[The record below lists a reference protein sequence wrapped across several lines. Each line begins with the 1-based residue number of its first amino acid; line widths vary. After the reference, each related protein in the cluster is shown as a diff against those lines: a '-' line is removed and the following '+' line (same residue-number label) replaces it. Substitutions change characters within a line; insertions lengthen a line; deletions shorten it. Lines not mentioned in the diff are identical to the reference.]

1 MATSLEKI
9 RNIGITAHIDAGKTT
24 TTERILHYTGVSHKI
39 GEVHDGNTTTD
50 YMDQERER
58 GITITSAAVT
68 CEWKDHRINIID
80 TPGHIDFNIEVN
92 RSLRVLDGAVFIIEG
107 VAGVQPQSETNWR
120 LADRYNVPRIIFI
133 NKLDRTGA
141 DFYRAFATLKDK
153 LDIVALPLQLPIGI
167 EDKFVGVVDLI
178 EMKAI
183 VWEGGDLGA
192 KFHDEPI
199 PADLEEQAKEYRQL
213 LLDTAV
219 GVDDKAMEEY
229 FENGDVSIETLKR
242 CIKIGTISGAFRPV
256 LCGTAFKNKGVQPLL
271 DAVLDY
277 LPSPIDVPGISVAAE
292 EGEEDG
298 EFSDRRR
305 IKADPN
311 APFAGLA
318 FKIIN
323 DKYGALTFVR
333 VYAGTLKSGDTV
345 MNTTKDSRE
354 RIGRMFQ
361 MHADKRA
368 EIKEVSAGDIAA
380 FVGLKDTGTGDTL
393 ASSEDPVVLE
403 RMAFPVPV
411 IDISVEPKTKEA
423 VEKMTL
429 GLQKLAGEDPSLRLK
444 TDQESGQTILSGMGE
459 LHLEII
465 IDRLR
470 REYGVD
476 CNIGA
481 PQVAYRETITK
492 PHTEIYTHKKQSGGS
507 GQYAEVK
514 VIFEPAERNA
524 GISFENK
531 VVGGSV
537 PKEYIP
543 AVEKGIRV
551 QADTGVLA
559 GFPTVDFKYSLVD
572 GKYHD
577 VDSSALAFEIAA
589 KACFREGMKK
599 AGPIILEPIM
609 DVEVTTPQD
618 HVGDCVGDLNRRRG
632 MIQSQDSSGST
643 ILVRAHVPLKEMFG
657 YISDLRSMTKGRAS
671 FTMQFHH
678 YDPVPRNVAD
688 EIMKKSAY
696 RRRRRGA
703 LPPRPPPRASP
714 WTPLPRKKGEAI
726 LCIALFFLE
735 RSVFD
740 HSQAY
745 RTSKVGVCRCVMCS

>member
-1 MATSLEKI
+1 VSNTPLEKI

-24 TTERILHYTGVSHKI
+24 TTERILYYTGESHKI

-68 CEWKDHRINIID
+68 CNWKDTRINIID

-141 DFYRAFATLKDK
+141 DFFRAFDTLKEK
-153 LDIVALPLQLPIGI
+153 LDIVALPLQLPIGE
-167 EDKFVGVVDLI
+167 EDKFLGVVDLV

-183 VWEGGDLGA
+183 IWEGGELGA
-192 KFHDEPI
+192 RYHDEPI
-199 PADLEEQAKEYRQL
+199 PADLADKAAEYRQE
-213 LLDTAV
+213 LLDTALS
-219 GVDDKAMEEY
+219 VDEKAMEEY
-229 FENGDVSIETLKR
+229 FDKGDVAVETLKR
-242 CIKIGTISGAFRPV
+242 CIKRGTIDGTFRPV

-271 DAVLDY
+271 DAVIDY
-277 LPSPIDVPGISVAAE
+277 LPSPVDVPGIAVALD
-292 EGEEDG
+292 EGVDEADHP
-298 EFSDRRR
+298 DRRR
-305 IKADPN
+305 IKADPK

-323 DKYGALTFVR
+323 DKYGTLTFVR
-333 VYAGTLKSGDTV
+333 VYAGTLKTGDMV
-345 MNTTKDSRE
+345 QNTTKGHRE

-361 MHADKRA
+361 MHADKRE
-368 EIKEVSAGDIAA
+368 EIKQVEAGDIAA

-393 ASSEDPVVLE
+393 ASNDDPVVLE

-411 IDISVEPKTKEA
+411 IDISVEPRTKEA

-444 TDQESGQTILSGMGE
+444 TDQETGQTILSGMGE

-481 PQVAYRETITK
+481 PQVAYRETSSRA
-492 PHTEIYTHKKQSGGS
+492 HTETYTHKKQTGGS

-514 VIFEPAERNA
+514 IIFEPLERNG
-524 GISFENK
+524 GIQFENK
-531 VVGGSV
+531 VVGGAV

-559 GFPTVDFKYSLVD
+559 GFPTVDFKYTLVD

-589 KACFREGMKK
+589 KACFRDGMKK
-599 AGPIILEPIM
+599 ASPIILEPIM
-609 DVEVTTPQD
+609 DVEITTPQD
-618 HVGDCVGDLNRRRG
+618 HVGDVVGDLNRRRG
-632 MIQSQDSSGST
+632 MIQNQESSGST
-643 ILVRAHVPLKEMFG
+643 VIVRAQVPLKEMFG
-657 YISDLRSMTKGRAS
+657 YISHLRSMTKGRAS

-678 YDPVPRNVAD
+678 YDPVPRNIAD
-688 EIMKKSAY
+688 EIMARSA
-696 RRRRRGA
+696 
-703 LPPRPPPRASP
+703 
-714 WTPLPRKKGEAI
+714 
-726 LCIALFFLE
+726 
-735 RSVFD
+735 
-740 HSQAY
+740 
-745 RTSKVGVCRCVMCS
+745 

>member
-1 MATSLEKI
+1 MAGNSLEKI

-24 TTERILHYTGVSHKI
+24 TTERILYYTGVSHKI

-68 CEWKDHRINIID
+68 CEWKGYRINIID

-141 DFYRAFATLKDK
+141 DFFRAFASLKEK

-167 EDKFVGVVDLI
+167 EDQFLGVVDLV
-178 EMKAI
+178 EMRAI
-183 VWEGGDLGA
+183 VWEGGELGA
-192 KFHDEPI
+192 KFRDEPI
-199 PADLEEQAKEYRQL
+199 PAELEAQAQEYRQI

-219 GVDDKAMEEY
+219 GVDNKAMEEY
-229 FENGDVSIETLKR
+229 FENGDVSVETLKR
-242 CIKIGTISGAFRPV
+242 CIKLGTISGAFRPV

-298 EFSDRRR
+298 EHSNRRR
-305 IKADPN
+305 IKANSD

-345 MNTTKDSRE
+345 MNTTKDHRE

-368 EIKEVSAGDIAA
+368 EIKEVHAGDIAA
-380 FVGLKDTGTGDTL
+380 FVGLKDTSTGDTL
-393 ASSEDPVVLE
+393 ASADDPVVLE

-476 CNIGA
+476 CAIGA

-492 PHTEIYTHKKQSGGS
+492 EHTETYTHKKQSGGS

-514 VIFEPAERNA
+514 IRFAPVERNL
-524 GISFENK
+524 GVSFENK
-531 VVGGSV
+531 VVGGTV
-537 PKEYIP
+537 PKEFIP

-559 GFPTVDFKYSLVD
+559 GFPTVDFKYVLVD

-618 HVGDCVGDLNRRRG
+618 HVGDVVGDLNRRRG
-632 MIQSQDSSGST
+632 MIQNQDSAGST

-678 YDPVPRNVAD
+678 YDPVPRNIAD
-688 EIMKKSAY
+688 EIMSKSA
-696 RRRRRGA
+696 
-703 LPPRPPPRASP
+703 
-714 WTPLPRKKGEAI
+714 
-726 LCIALFFLE
+726 
-735 RSVFD
+735 
-740 HSQAY
+740 
-745 RTSKVGVCRCVMCS
+745 

>member
-1 MATSLEKI
+1 MSGSTSLENI

-24 TTERILHYTGVSHKI
+24 TTERILYYTGVSHRI

-68 CEWKDHRINIID
+68 CEWKGHRINIID

-141 DFYRAFATLKDK
+141 DFYRAFDTLKEK
-153 LDIVALPLQLPIGI
+153 LDIVALPLQLPIGA
-167 EDKFVGVVDLI
+167 EDQFVGVVDLVT
-178 EMKAI
+178 MKALI
-183 VWEGGDLGA
+183 WEGGELGA
-192 KFHDEPI
+192 KFHEAPI
-199 PADLEEQAKEYRQL
+199 PAELEEKAKEYRQT
-213 LLDTAV
+213 LLDTALS
-219 GVDDKAMEEY
+219 VDDAGMEEY
-229 FENGDVSIETLKR
+229 FENGDVSVETLKR
-242 CIKIGTISGAFRPV
+242 AIKTGTISGAFRPV
-256 LCGTAFKNKGVQPLL
+256 LCGTSFKNKGVQPLL

-277 LPSPIDVPGISVAAE
+277 LPSPVDVAGIKVAAE
-292 EGEEDG
+292 EGEDET
-298 EFSDRRR
+298 EATERRV

-323 DKYGALTFVR
+323 DKYGTLTFVR
-333 VYAGTLKSGDTV
+333 VYSGTLRSGDTV
-345 MNTTKDSRE
+345 LNTAKGQRE

-368 EIKEVSAGDIAA
+368 EIKEVHAGDIAA
-380 FVGLKDTGTGDTL
+380 FVGLKDTATGDTL
-393 ASSEDPVVLE
+393 AAPEDPVVLE

-411 IDISVEPKTKEA
+411 IDISVEPKTKEG

-444 TDQESGQTILSGMGE
+444 TDQETGQTILSGMGE

-476 CNIGA
+476 ANIGA
-481 PQVAYRETITK
+481 PQVAYRETISR
-492 PHTEIYTHKKQSGGS
+492 PHTEIYTHKKQTGGS

-514 VIFEPAERNA
+514 IIFEPLERNQ
-524 GISFENK
+524 GVVFENK
-531 VVGGSV
+531 VVGGAV

-543 AVEKGIRV
+543 AVEKGIKV
-551 QADTGVLA
+551 QAETGVLA

-589 KACFREGMKK
+589 KACFREGMKR
-599 AGPIILEPIM
+599 ASPIILEPVM
-609 DVEVTTPQD
+609 DVEITTPQD
-618 HVGDCVGDLNRRRG
+618 HVGDVVGDLNRRRG
-632 MIQSQDSSGST
+632 VIQSQESSGST
-643 ILVRAHVPLKEMFG
+643 VIVRAHVPLKEMFG
-657 YISDLRSMTKGRAS
+657 YISQLRGMTKGRAS

-678 YDPVPRNVAD
+678 YDPVPRNIAD
-688 EIMKKSAY
+688 EIMAKSA
-696 RRRRRGA
+696 
-703 LPPRPPPRASP
+703 
-714 WTPLPRKKGEAI
+714 
-726 LCIALFFLE
+726 
-735 RSVFD
+735 
-740 HSQAY
+740 
-745 RTSKVGVCRCVMCS
+745 

>member
-1 MATSLEKI
+1 MADFELGKI

-24 TTERILHYTGVSHKI
+24 TTERILYYTGVSHKI

-92 RSLRVLDGAVFIIEG
+92 RSLRVLDGAIFIIEG

-141 DFYRAFATLKDK
+141 DFFRAFNTLKEK

-167 EDKFVGVVDLI
+167 EDTFLGVVDLV

-183 VWEGGDLGA
+183 IWEGGELGA

-199 PADLEEQAKEYRQL
+199 PENLKAQADEYRQL
-213 LLDTAV
+213 LLDTALS
-219 GVDDKAMEEY
+219 VDNEAMEEY
-229 FENGDVSIETLKR
+229 FDKGDVAVETLKR
-242 CIKIGTISGAFRPV
+242 CIKAGAISGAFRPV

-277 LPSPIDVPGISVAAE
+277 LPSPIDVPGIMVAPP
-292 EGEEDG
+292 EGEEQDPNA
-298 EFSDRRR
+298 RR
-305 IKADPN
+305 IKADVN

-323 DKYGALTFVR
+323 DKYGTLTFVR
-333 VYAGTLKSGDTV
+333 VYSGTLKSSDTV
-345 MNTTKDSRE
+345 LNTTKDHKE

-368 EIKEVSAGDIAA
+368 EIKEVHAGDIAA

-393 ASSEDPVVLE
+393 ASSDDPVVLE

-411 IDISVEPKTKEA
+411 IDISVEPKTKEG

-444 TDQESGQTILSGMGE
+444 TDQETGQTILSGMGE

-476 CNIGA
+476 ANIGA
-481 PQVAYRETITK
+481 PQVAYRETISK
-492 PHTEIYTHKKQSGGS
+492 SHTETYTHKKQSGGS

-514 VIFEPAERNA
+514 IIFAPQERNE
-524 GISFENK
+524 GVLFENK
-531 VVGGSV
+531 VVGGTV

-543 AVEKGIRV
+543 AVEKGIRN

-559 GFPTVDFKYSLVD
+559 GFPTVDFKYTLID

-609 DVEVTTPQD
+609 DVEITTPQD
-618 HVGDCVGDLNRRRG
+618 HVGDVVGDLNRRRG
-632 MIQSQDSSGST
+632 MIQNQESSGST
-643 ILVRAHVPLKEMFG
+643 VIVRAHVPLKEMFG
-657 YISDLRSMTKGRAS
+657 YISHLRSMTKGRAS

-678 YDPVPRNVAD
+678 YDPVPRNIAD
-688 EIMKKSAY
+688 EIMAKSA
-696 RRRRRGA
+696 
-703 LPPRPPPRASP
+703 
-714 WTPLPRKKGEAI
+714 
-726 LCIALFFLE
+726 
-735 RSVFD
+735 
-740 HSQAY
+740 
-745 RTSKVGVCRCVMCS
+745 

>member
-1 MATSLEKI
+1 VSVISLDKL

-24 TTERILHYTGVSHKI
+24 TTERILYYTGVSHRI

-68 CEWKDHRINIID
+68 CQWKDHRINIID

-141 DFYRAFATLKDK
+141 DFYRAFDTLKEK
-153 LDIVALPLQLPIGI
+153 LDIVALPLQLPIGT
-167 EDKFVGVVDLI
+167 EDSFVGLVDLV

-183 VWEGGDLGA
+183 IWEGGELGA
-192 KFHDEPI
+192 KFHDEEI
-199 PADLEEQAKEYRQL
+199 PADLMEKAKEYRQI
-213 LLDTAV
+213 LLDTALS
-219 GVDDKAMEEY
+219 VDDAGMEEY
-229 FENGDVSIETLKR
+229 FDKGDVSVETLKR
-242 CIKIGTISGAFRPV
+242 AIKTGTISGAFRPV
-256 LCGTAFKNKGVQPLL
+256 LCGSSFKNKGVQPLL

-305 IKADPN
+305 IKADPD

-323 DKYGALTFVR
+323 DKYGTLTFVR

-345 MNTTKDSRE
+345 LNTTKESKE
-354 RIGRMFQ
+354 RVGRMFQ

-368 EIKEVSAGDIAA
+368 EIKEVHAGDIAA

-393 ASSEDPVVLE
+393 ASADDPVVLE
-403 RMAFPVPV
+403 RMTFPVPV
-411 IDISVEPKTKEA
+411 IDISVEPKTKDS
-423 VEKMTL
+423 VEKMTI

-459 LHLEII
+459 LHLDII

-470 REYGVD
+470 REYGVEA
-476 CNIGA
+476 NIGA
-481 PQVAYRETITK
+481 PQVAYRETISK
-492 PHTEIYTHKKQSGGS
+492 SHTETYTHKKQTGGS
-507 GQYAEVK
+507 GQFAEVK
-514 VIFEPAERNA
+514 IVFEPMERN
-524 GISFENK
+524 GGVIFENK
-531 VVGGSV
+531 VVGGTV

-543 AVEKGIRV
+543 AVDKGIKV
-551 QADTGVLA
+551 QAESGVLA
-559 GFPTVDFKYSLVD
+559 GFPTVDFKYTLVD

-609 DVEVTTPQD
+609 DVEVTTPND
-618 HVGDCVGDLNRRRG
+618 HVGDVVGDLNRRRG
-632 MIQSQDSSGST
+632 MIQNQESAGST
-643 ILVRAHVPLKEMFG
+643 VMVRAHVPLKEMFG

-688 EIMKKSAY
+688 EIMKKSA
-696 RRRRRGA
+696 
-703 LPPRPPPRASP
+703 
-714 WTPLPRKKGEAI
+714 
-726 LCIALFFLE
+726 
-735 RSVFD
+735 
-740 HSQAY
+740 
-745 RTSKVGVCRCVMCS
+745 

>member
-1 MATSLEKI
+1 MPLDRI

-24 TTERILHYTGVSHKI
+24 TTERILYYTGVSHKI

-50 YMDQERER
+50 YMEQERER

-68 CEWKDHRINIID
+68 CEWKDNRINIID

-120 LADRYNVPRIIFI
+120 LADRYKVPRIIFI

-141 DFYRAFATLKDK
+141 DFYRAFATLKEK
-153 LDIVALPLQLPIGI
+153 LDIVALPLQLPVGT
-167 EDKFVGVVDLI
+167 EDQFLGVVDLV

-183 VWEGGDLGA
+183 IWEGGELGA
-192 KFHDEPI
+192 KYHYEDI
-199 PADLEEQAKEYRQL
+199 PEDMAELAKEHRQT
-213 LLDTAV
+213 LLDTALA
-219 GVDDKAMEEY
+219 VDDAGMEEY
-229 FENGDVSIETLKR
+229 FEHGDVSIETLKR
-242 CIKIGTISGAFRPV
+242 AIKRGTIDGAFRPV

-271 DAVLDY
+271 DAVIDY
-277 LPSPIDVPGISVAAE
+277 LPSPVDVPGIAVALE
-292 EGEEDG
+292 EGEEEGDNPN
-298 EFSDRRR
+298 RRR
-305 IKADPN
+305 IPADPK

-323 DKYGALTFVR
+323 DKYGTLTFVR
-333 VYAGTLKSGDTV
+333 VYAGTLKSGDMV
-345 MNTTKDSRE
+345 QNTTKGHRE

-368 EIKEVSAGDIAA
+368 EIKEVEAGDIAA

-393 ASSEDPVVLE
+393 ASSDDPVILE

-411 IDISVEPKTKEA
+411 IDISVEPRTKEA

-444 TDQESGQTILSGMGE
+444 TDQETGQTILSGMGE

-481 PQVAYRETITK
+481 PQVAYRETISK
-492 PHTEIYTHKKQSGGS
+492 PWTEIYTHKKQSGGS

-514 VIFEPAERNA
+514 IVFEPLERNT
-524 GISFENK
+524 GIVFENK

-559 GFPTVDFKYSLVD
+559 GFPTVDFKYTLVD

-589 KACFREGMKK
+589 KACFRDGMKK

-618 HVGDCVGDLNRRRG
+618 HVGDVVGDLNRRRG
-632 MIQSQDSSGST
+632 MIQNQESSGST
-643 ILVRAHVPLKEMFG
+643 VIVRGHVPLKEMFG
-657 YISDLRSMTKGRAS
+657 YISHLRSMTKGRAS

-688 EIMKKSAY
+688 EIMKKSA
-696 RRRRRGA
+696 
-703 LPPRPPPRASP
+703 
-714 WTPLPRKKGEAI
+714 
-726 LCIALFFLE
+726 
-735 RSVFD
+735 
-740 HSQAY
+740 
-745 RTSKVGVCRCVMCS
+745 

>member
-1 MATSLEKI
+1 MSESDANPLALI

-24 TTERILHYTGVSHKI
+24 TTERILYYTGVSHRI

-50 YMDQERER
+50 YMAQERER

-68 CEWKDHRINIID
+68 CEWKGHRINIID

-133 NKLDRTGA
+133 NQLDRTGA
-141 DFYRAFATLKDK
+141 DFYRAFDTLKEK

-167 EDKFVGVVDLI
+167 EDTFIGVVDLV

-183 VWEGGDLGA
+183 VWEGGELGA
-192 KFHDEPI
+192 KFHDEEI
-199 PADLEEQAKEYRQL
+199 PADMMEKAQEYRTL
-213 LLDTAV
+213 LLDTALS
-219 GVDDKAMEEY
+219 VDTEAMEEY
-229 FENGDVSIETLKR
+229 FDKGDVSVETLKR
-242 CIKIGTISGAFRPV
+242 CIKVGAISGVFRPV

-277 LPSPIDVPGISVAAE
+277 LPSPIDVPGIKVAE
-292 EGEEDG
+292 EEDEPEG
-298 EFSDRRR
+298 TVRR
-305 IKADPN
+305 IIPADIK

-323 DKYGALTFVR
+323 DKYGTLTFVR
-333 VYAGTLKSGDTV
+333 VYAGSLKSGDTV
-345 MNTTKDSRE
+345 MNTTKDHRE

-368 EIKEVSAGDIAA
+368 EIKEVHAGDIAA
-380 FVGLKDTGTGDTL
+380 FVGLKDTNTGDTL
-393 ASSEDPVVLE
+393 AAAEDPVILE
-403 RMAFPVPV
+403 RMSFPIPV
-411 IDISVEPKTKEA
+411 IDISVEPKTKDG

-429 GLQKLAGEDPSLRLK
+429 GLQKLAGEDPSLRLR

-465 IDRLR
+465 IDRLQ

-476 CNIGA
+476 ANIGA
-481 PQVAYRETITK
+481 PQVAYRETISR
-492 PHTEIYTHKKQSGGS
+492 PHTEIYTHKKQTGGS

-514 VIFEPAERNA
+514 ILFEPMERNS
-524 GISFENK
+524 GVVFENK
-531 VVGGSV
+531 VVGGSI

-543 AVEKGIRV
+543 AVEKGIRN
-551 QADTGVLA
+551 QCETGVLA

-589 KACFREGMKK
+589 KACFRDGMKK
-599 AGPIILEPIM
+599 ASPIILEPIM

-618 HVGDCVGDLNRRRG
+618 HVGDVVGDLNRRRG
-632 MIQSQDSSGST
+632 TIQSQDSAGST
-643 ILVRAHVPLKEMFG
+643 VMVRAHVPLKEMFG
-657 YISDLRSMTKGRAS
+657 YISQLRGMTKGRAS

-678 YDPVPRNVAD
+678 YDPVPRNIAD
-688 EIMKKSAY
+688 EIMAKSA
-696 RRRRRGA
+696 
-703 LPPRPPPRASP
+703 
-714 WTPLPRKKGEAI
+714 
-726 LCIALFFLE
+726 
-735 RSVFD
+735 
-740 HSQAY
+740 
-745 RTSKVGVCRCVMCS
+745 

>member
-1 MATSLEKI
+1 MSGTPLDKI

-24 TTERILHYTGVSHKI
+24 TTERILYYTGESHRI

-68 CEWKDHRINIID
+68 CNWKETRINIID

-92 RSLRVLDGAVFIIEG
+92 RSLRVLDGAIFIIEG

-141 DFYRAFATLKDK
+141 DFFRAFATLKEK
-153 LDIVALPLQLPIGI
+153 LDIIALPLQLPIGI
-167 EDKFVGVVDLI
+167 EDKFLGVVDLV

-183 VWEGGDLGA
+183 IWEGGELGA

-199 PADLEEQAKEYRQL
+199 PAELAEQAAEYRQL
-213 LLDTAV
+213 LLDTALS
-219 GVDDKAMEEY
+219 VDDAGMEEY
-229 FENGDVSIETLKR
+229 FEKGDVAVETLKR
-242 CIKIGTISGAFRPV
+242 AIKTGTISGAFRPV

-271 DAVLDY
+271 DAVIDY
-277 LPSPIDVPGISVAAE
+277 LPSPVDVPGIAVALD
-292 EGEEDG
+292 EGVDESEHP
-298 EFSDRRR
+298 DRRR
-305 IKADPN
+305 IPANPK

-323 DKYGALTFVR
+323 DKYGTLTFVR

-345 MNTTKDSRE
+345 MNTTKGHRE

-368 EIKEVSAGDIAA
+368 EIKEVEAGDIAA

-393 ASSEDPVVLE
+393 ASSDDPVILE

-411 IDISVEPKTKEA
+411 IDIAVEPRTKEA

-444 TDQESGQTILSGMGE
+444 TDQETGQTILSGMGE

-476 CNIGA
+476 CEIGA
-481 PQVAYRETITK
+481 PQVAYRETISK
-492 PHTEIYTHKKQSGGS
+492 PHTETYTHKKQSGGS

-514 VIFEPAERNA
+514 IIFEPQERNA
-524 GISFENK
+524 GVLFENK

-537 PKEYIP
+537 PREYIP
-543 AVEKGIRV
+543 AVEKGIKV

-609 DVEVTTPQD
+609 DVEITTPQD
-618 HVGDCVGDLNRRRG
+618 HVGDVVGDLNRRRG
-632 MIQSQDSSGST
+632 QIQNQESSSST
-643 ILVRAHVPLKEMFG
+643 IIVRALVPLKEMFG
-657 YISDLRSMTKGRAS
+657 YISHLRSMTKGRAS

-678 YDPVPRNVAD
+678 YDPVPRNIAD
-688 EIMKKSAY
+688 EIMAKSA
-696 RRRRRGA
+696 
-703 LPPRPPPRASP
+703 
-714 WTPLPRKKGEAI
+714 
-726 LCIALFFLE
+726 
-735 RSVFD
+735 
-740 HSQAY
+740 
-745 RTSKVGVCRCVMCS
+745 

>member
-1 MATSLEKI
+1 MSVTPLDRI

-24 TTERILHYTGVSHKI
+24 TTERILYYTGVSHKI

-50 YMDQERER
+50 YMEQERER

-68 CEWKDHRINIID
+68 CEWKDTRINIID

-92 RSLRVLDGAVFIIEG
+92 RSLRVLDGAIFIIEG

-141 DFYRAFATLKDK
+141 DFYRAFDTLLEK
-153 LDIVALPLQLPIGI
+153 LDIVALPLQLPIGV
-167 EDKFVGVVDLI
+167 EDGFLGVVDLV

-183 VWEGGDLGA
+183 IWEGGELGA
-192 KFHDEPI
+192 KYHYEDI
-199 PADLEEQAKEYRQL
+199 PADMAELVATHRQT
-213 LLDTAV
+213 LLDTALS
-219 GVDDKAMEEY
+219 VDEQAMEEY
-229 FENGDVSIETLKR
+229 FDKGDVSIETLKR
-242 CIKIGTISGAFRPV
+242 CIKRGTIDGAFRPV

-271 DAVLDY
+271 DAVIDY
-277 LPSPIDVPGISVAAE
+277 LPSPIDVPGIAVAIE
-292 EGEEDG
+292 EGEEEG
-298 EFSDRRR
+298 NLADRRR
-305 IKADPN
+305 IPADPK

-323 DKYGALTFVR
+323 DKYGTLTFVR
-333 VYAGTLKSGDTV
+333 VYAGKLKSGDMV
-345 MNTTKDSRE
+345 QNTTKGHRE

-368 EIKEVSAGDIAA
+368 EIKEVEAGDIAA

-393 ASSEDPVVLE
+393 ASNDDPVVLE

-411 IDISVEPKTKEA
+411 IDISVEPRTKEA

-429 GLQKLAGEDPSLRLK
+429 GLQKLAGEDPSLRLR
-444 TDQESGQTILSGMGE
+444 TDQETGQTILSGMGE

-481 PQVAYRETITK
+481 PQVAYRETISK
-492 PHTEIYTHKKQSGGS
+492 AHTETYTHKKQSGGS

-514 VIFEPAERNA
+514 IIFEPLERNT
-524 GISFENK
+524 GVVFENK

-543 AVEKGIRV
+543 AVEKGIKV

-559 GFPTVDFKYSLVD
+559 GFPTVDFKYTLVD

-589 KACFREGMKK
+589 KACFRDGMKL

-618 HVGDCVGDLNRRRG
+618 HVGDVVGDLNRRRG
-632 MIQSQDSSGST
+632 QIQNQESSGST
-643 ILVRAHVPLKEMFG
+643 VIVRAHVPLKEMFG
-657 YISDLRSMTKGRAS
+657 YISHLRSMTKGRAS

-688 EIMKKSAY
+688 EIMKKTA
-696 RRRRRGA
+696 
-703 LPPRPPPRASP
+703 
-714 WTPLPRKKGEAI
+714 
-726 LCIALFFLE
+726 
-735 RSVFD
+735 
-740 HSQAY
+740 
-745 RTSKVGVCRCVMCS
+745 

>member
-1 MATSLEKI
+1 VSDTPLDRI

-24 TTERILHYTGVSHKI
+24 TTERILYYTGVSHKI

-50 YMDQERER
+50 YMEQERER

-68 CEWKDHRINIID
+68 CEWKDTRINIID

-92 RSLRVLDGAVFIIEG
+92 RSLRVLDGAIFIIEG

-120 LADRYNVPRIIFI
+120 LADRYNVPRVIFI

-141 DFYRAFATLKDK
+141 DFFRAFDTLKEK
-153 LDIVALPLQLPIGI
+153 LDIVALPLQLPIGE
-167 EDKFVGVVDLI
+167 EDKFLGVVDLV

-183 VWEGGDLGA
+183 IWESGELGA
-192 KFHDEPI
+192 KYHDEPI
-199 PADLEEQAKEYRQL
+199 PAELAAKAAECRQT

-219 GVDDKAMEEY
+219 SVDEKAMEEY
-229 FENGDVSIETLKR
+229 FANGDVSVATLKA
-242 CIKIGTISGAFRPV
+242 CIKKGTISGEFRPV
-256 LCGTAFKNKGVQPLL
+256 LCGSAFKNKGVQPLL
-271 DAVLDY
+271 DAVIDY
-277 LPSPIDVPGISVAAE
+277 LPSPIDVPGIAVAME
-292 EGEEDG
+292 EGIDETLHP
-298 EFSDRRR
+298 DRRR
-305 IKADPN
+305 IPANPK

-323 DKYGALTFVR
+323 DKYGTLTFVR

-345 MNTTKDSRE
+345 MNTTKGHRE

-368 EIKEVSAGDIAA
+368 EIKEVEAGDIAA

-393 ASSEDPVVLE
+393 ASSDDPVVLE

-411 IDISVEPKTKEA
+411 IDISVEPRTKEA

-429 GLQKLAGEDPSLRLK
+429 GLQKLAGEDPSLRLR
-444 TDQESGQTILSGMGE
+444 TDQETGQTILSGMGE

-481 PQVAYRETITK
+481 PQVAYRETISK
-492 PHTEIYTHKKQSGGS
+492 PHTEIYTHKKQTGDS

-514 VIFEPAERNA
+514 IVFEPMERN
-524 GISFENK
+524 GGVVFENK
-531 VVGGSV
+531 VVGGSI

-543 AVEKGIRV
+543 AVEKGIKV

-559 GFPTVDFKYSLVD
+559 GFPTVDFKYTLVD

-599 AGPIILEPIM
+599 ASPIILEPIM

-618 HVGDCVGDLNRRRG
+618 HVGDVVGDLNRRRG
-632 MIQSQDSSGST
+632 QIQNQESSGST
-643 ILVRAHVPLKEMFG
+643 IIVRALVPLKEMFG
-657 YISDLRSMTKGRAS
+657 YISHLRSMTKGRAS

-678 YDPVPRNVAD
+678 YDPVPRNIAD
-688 EIMKKSAY
+688 EIMAKSA
-696 RRRRRGA
+696 
-703 LPPRPPPRASP
+703 
-714 WTPLPRKKGEAI
+714 
-726 LCIALFFLE
+726 
-735 RSVFD
+735 
-740 HSQAY
+740 
-745 RTSKVGVCRCVMCS
+745 

>member
-1 MATSLEKI
+1 MSAQSELSHI

-24 TTERILHYTGVSHKI
+24 TTERILFYTGVSHRI
-39 GEVHDGNTTTD
+39 GEVHEGNTTTD

-120 LADRYNVPRIIFI
+120 LADRYNVPRVIFI

-141 DFYRAFATLKDK
+141 DFYRAFDTLKEK
-153 LDIVALPLQLPIGI
+153 LDIVALPLQLPIGV
-167 EDKFVGVVDLI
+167 EDGFVGVVDLV

-183 VWEGGDLGA
+183 VWEGGELGA
-192 KFHDEPI
+192 KFHDEEI
-199 PADLEEQAKEYRQL
+199 PADLAERAKEARQL
-213 LLDTAV
+213 LLDTALAA
-219 GVDDKAMEEY
+219 DNEAMEEY
-229 FENGDVSIETLKR
+229 FEKGDVSVATLKR
-242 CIKIGTISGAFRPV
+242 AIKKGTISGEFRPV

-277 LPSPIDVPGISVAAE
+277 LPAPDEVEGIRVAAE
-292 EGEEDG
+292 EGQEDG
-298 EFSDRRR
+298 DPSLRRLIR
-305 IKADPN
+305 IDSKAS
-311 APFAGLA
+311 FAGLA

-323 DKYGALTFVR
+323 DKYGTLTFVR
-333 VYAGTLKSGDTV
+333 IYSGTLKSGDMV
-345 MNTTKDSRE
+345 LNTTKDHKE

-368 EIKEVSAGDIAA
+368 EIKEVHAGDIAA

-393 ASSEDPVVLE
+393 ASSDDPVILE

-411 IDISVEPKTKEA
+411 IDISVEPKTKDG

-429 GLQKLAGEDPSLRLK
+429 ALQKLAGEDPSLRLK
-444 TDQESGQTILSGMGE
+444 TDQETGQTILSGMGE

-476 CNIGA
+476 ANIGA
-481 PQVAYRETITK
+481 PQVAYRETISK

-514 VIFEPAERNA
+514 IVFEPLPRNE
-524 GISFENK
+524 GIVFENK
-531 VVGGSV
+531 VVGGTV
-537 PKEYIP
+537 PREYIP
-543 AVEKGIRV
+543 AVEKGIRM
-551 QADTGVLA
+551 QSSTGVLA
-559 GFPTVDFKYSLVD
+559 GFQTVDFKFTLTD

-599 AGPIILEPIM
+599 ASPVILEPIM

-618 HVGDCVGDLNRRRG
+618 HVGDVVGDLNRRRG
-632 MIQSQDSSGST
+632 MIQNQESSGST
-643 ILVRAHVPLKEMFG
+643 VLVRAQVPLKEMFG
-657 YISDLRSMTKGRAS
+657 YISHLRSMTKGRAS

-678 YDPVPRNVAD
+678 YDPVPRNIAE
-688 EIMKKSAY
+688 EIMTKSA
-696 RRRRRGA
+696 
-703 LPPRPPPRASP
+703 
-714 WTPLPRKKGEAI
+714 
-726 LCIALFFLE
+726 
-735 RSVFD
+735 
-740 HSQAY
+740 
-745 RTSKVGVCRCVMCS
+745 

>member
-1 MATSLEKI
+1 VSVTPLDRI

-24 TTERILHYTGVSHKI
+24 TTERILYYTGESHKI

-50 YMDQERER
+50 YMEQERER

-68 CEWKDHRINIID
+68 CVWKDNRINIID

-120 LADRYNVPRIIFI
+120 LADRYKVPRIIFI

-141 DFYRAFATLKDK
+141 DFYRAFATLKEK
-153 LDIVALPLQLPIGI
+153 LDIVALPLQLPIGV
-167 EDKFVGVVDLI
+167 EDGFLGVVDLV

-183 VWEGGDLGA
+183 IWEGGELGA
-192 KFHDEPI
+192 RYHYEDI
-199 PADLEEQAKEYRQL
+199 PEDMADLVAEHRQT
-213 LLDTAV
+213 LLDTALS
-219 GVDDKAMEEY
+219 VDTAAMEEY
-229 FENGDVSIETLKR
+229 FEKGDVTIETLKR
-242 CIKIGTISGAFRPV
+242 CIKRGTIDGTFRPV

-271 DAVLDY
+271 DAVIDY
-277 LPSPIDVPGISVAAE
+277 LPSPIDVPGIAVALE

-298 EFSDRRR
+298 DNPDRRR
-305 IKADPN
+305 IPANPS

-323 DKYGALTFVR
+323 DKYGTLTFVR
-333 VYAGTLKSGDTV
+333 VYAGTLKSGDMV
-345 MNTTKDSRE
+345 MNTTKGHRE

-368 EIKEVSAGDIAA
+368 EIKEVEAGDIAA

-393 ASSEDPVVLE
+393 ASSDDPVILE

-411 IDISVEPKTKEA
+411 IDISVEPRTKEA

-429 GLQKLAGEDPSLRLK
+429 GLQKLAGEDPSLRLR
-444 TDQESGQTILSGMGE
+444 TDQETGQTILSGMGE

-481 PQVAYRETITK
+481 PQVAYRETISK
-492 PHTEIYTHKKQSGGS
+492 AHTETYTHKKQSGGS

-514 VIFEPAERNA
+514 IIFEPLERNA
-524 GISFENK
+524 GIVFENK

-543 AVEKGIRV
+543 AVEKGIKV

-559 GFPTVDFKYSLVD
+559 GFPTVDFKYTLID

-589 KACFREGMKK
+589 KACFRDGMKN
-599 AGPIILEPIM
+599 ATPIILEPIM

-618 HVGDCVGDLNRRRG
+618 HVGDVVGDLNRRRG
-632 MIQSQDSSGST
+632 MIQNQESSGST
-643 ILVRAHVPLKEMFG
+643 VIVRAHVPLKEMFG
-657 YISDLRSMTKGRAS
+657 YISHLRSMTKGRAS

-688 EIMKKSAY
+688 EIMKKSA
-696 RRRRRGA
+696 
-703 LPPRPPPRASP
+703 
-714 WTPLPRKKGEAI
+714 
-726 LCIALFFLE
+726 
-735 RSVFD
+735 
-740 HSQAY
+740 
-745 RTSKVGVCRCVMCS
+745 

>member
-1 MATSLEKI
+1 MSDLSRI

-24 TTERILHYTGVSHKI
+24 TTERILYYTGVSHRI
-39 GEVHDGNTTTD
+39 GEVHEGNTTTD
-50 YMDQERER
+50 YMEQERER

-68 CEWKDHRINIID
+68 CEWKEHRINIID

-92 RSLRVLDGAVFIIEG
+92 RSLRVLDGAIFIIEG

-141 DFYRAFATLKDK
+141 DFYRAFDTLKEK
-153 LDIVALPLQLPIGI
+153 LDIVALPLQLPIGV
-167 EDKFVGVVDLI
+167 EENFLGVVDLV

-183 VWEGGDLGA
+183 IWEGGELGA
-192 KFHDEPI
+192 KFHDEAI
-199 PADLEEQAKEYRQL
+199 PEELKEKAAEARQL
-213 LLDTAV
+213 LLDTALS
-219 GVDDKAMEEY
+219 VDNEAMEEY
-229 FENGDVSIETLKR
+229 FDKGDVDVATLKR
-242 CIKIGTISGAFRPV
+242 CIKAGAISGAFRPV

-277 LPSPIDVPGISVAAE
+277 LPAPDDIEGIRVAAE
-292 EGEEDG
+292 EGQED
-298 EFSDRRR
+298 
-305 IKADPN
+305 ADPSLRRLIKVD
-311 APFAGLA
+311 PKGSFSGLA

-323 DKYGALTFVR
+323 DKYGTLTFVR
-333 VYAGTLKSGDTV
+333 VYSGSLKSGDQV
-345 MNTTKDSRE
+345 MNTTKDHKE

-368 EIKEVSAGDIAA
+368 EIKEVQAGDIAA

-393 ASSEDPVVLE
+393 ADAADPVVLE

-429 GLQKLAGEDPSLRLK
+429 ALQKLAGEDPSLRLK
-444 TDQESGQTILSGMGE
+444 TDQETGQTILSGMGE

-476 CNIGA
+476 ANIGA
-481 PQVAYRETITK
+481 PQVAYRETISKAHVET
-492 PHTEIYTHKKQSGGS
+492 YTHKKQSGGS

-514 VIFEPAERNA
+514 IEFAPVERNA

-531 VVGGSV
+531 VVGGTV

-551 QADTGVLA
+551 QATTGVLA
-559 GFPTVDFKYSLVD
+559 GFPTVDFKYTLLD

-589 KACFREGMKK
+589 KACFREGMKR
-599 AGPIILEPIM
+599 ASPVILEPIM
-609 DVEVTTPQD
+609 DVECTTPQD
-618 HVGDCVGDLNRRRG
+618 HVGDVVGDLNRRRG
-632 MIQSQDSSGST
+632 QIQNQESSGST
-643 ILVRAHVPLKEMFG
+643 ILVRAQVPLKEMFG
-657 YISDLRSMTKGRAS
+657 YISHLRSMTKGRAS

-678 YDPVPRNVAD
+678 YDPVPRNIAD
-688 EIMKKSAY
+688 EIMAKSA
-696 RRRRRGA
+696 
-703 LPPRPPPRASP
+703 
-714 WTPLPRKKGEAI
+714 
-726 LCIALFFLE
+726 
-735 RSVFD
+735 
-740 HSQAY
+740 
-745 RTSKVGVCRCVMCS
+745 

>member
-1 MATSLEKI
+1 MTDTPLDRI

-24 TTERILHYTGVSHKI
+24 TTERILYYTGESHKI

-50 YMDQERER
+50 YMEQERER

-68 CEWKDHRINIID
+68 CNWKDTRINIID

-141 DFYRAFATLKDK
+141 DFYRAFDTLKEK
-153 LDIVALPLQLPIGI
+153 LDIVALPLQLPIGE
-167 EDKFVGVVDLI
+167 EDKFLGVVDLV

-183 VWEGGDLGA
+183 IWEGGELGA

-199 PADLEEQAKEYRQL
+199 PADLVEKAAAYRQE
-213 LLDTAV
+213 LLDTALS
-219 GVDDKAMEEY
+219 VDEKAMEEY
-229 FENGDVSIETLKR
+229 FDKGDVSVETLKR
-242 CIKIGTISGAFRPV
+242 CIKRGTIDGTFRPV

-271 DAVLDY
+271 DGVIDY
-277 LPSPIDVPGISVAAE
+277 LPSPVDVPGIAVALD
-292 EGEEDG
+292 EGVDESEHPN
-298 EFSDRRR
+298 RRR
-305 IKADPN
+305 IPANPK

-323 DKYGALTFVR
+323 DKYGTLTFVR
-333 VYAGTLKSGDTV
+333 VYAGTLKTGDTV
-345 MNTTKDSRE
+345 MNTTKDHRE

-368 EIKEVSAGDIAA
+368 EIKEVGAGDIAA

-393 ASSEDPVVLE
+393 ASADDPVILE

-411 IDISVEPKTKEA
+411 IDISVEPRTKEA

-429 GLQKLAGEDPSLRLK
+429 GLQKLAGEDPSLRLR
-444 TDQESGQTILSGMGE
+444 TDQETGQTILSGMGE

-476 CNIGA
+476 CAIGA
-481 PQVAYRETITK
+481 PQVAYRETISK
-492 PHTEIYTHKKQSGGS
+492 PWTETYTHKKQSGGS

-514 VIFEPAERNA
+514 IIFEPQERNQ
-524 GISFENK
+524 GVLFENK

-543 AVEKGIRV
+543 AVEKGIKV

-559 GFPTVDFKYSLVD
+559 GFPTVDFKYTLVD

-599 AGPIILEPIM
+599 ASPIILEPIM

-618 HVGDCVGDLNRRRG
+618 HVGDVVGDLNRRRG
-632 MIQSQDSSGST
+632 MIQNQESSGST
-643 ILVRAHVPLKEMFG
+643 ILVRAQVPLKEMFG
-657 YISDLRSMTKGRAS
+657 YISHLRSMTKGRAS

-688 EIMKKSAY
+688 EIMKKSA
-696 RRRRRGA
+696 
-703 LPPRPPPRASP
+703 
-714 WTPLPRKKGEAI
+714 
-726 LCIALFFLE
+726 
-735 RSVFD
+735 
-740 HSQAY
+740 
-745 RTSKVGVCRCVMCS
+745 

>member
-1 MATSLEKI
+1 VSVTPLDRI

-24 TTERILHYTGVSHKI
+24 TTERILYYTGVSHKI

-50 YMDQERER
+50 YMEQERER

-68 CEWKDHRINIID
+68 CEWKDTRINIID

-92 RSLRVLDGAVFIIEG
+92 RSLRVLDGAIFIIEG

-141 DFYRAFATLKDK
+141 DFYRAFDTLLEK
-153 LDIVALPLQLPIGI
+153 LDIVALPLQLPIGV
-167 EDKFVGVVDLI
+167 EDGFLGVVDLV

-183 VWEGGDLGA
+183 IWEGGELGA
-192 KFHDEPI
+192 KYHYEDI
-199 PADLEEQAKEYRQL
+199 PEDMNELVATHRQT
-213 LLDTAV
+213 LLDTALS
-219 GVDDKAMEEY
+219 VDEKAMEEY
-229 FENGDVSIETLKR
+229 FDKGDVSIETMKR
-242 CIKIGTISGAFRPV
+242 CIKRGTIDGTFRPV

-271 DAVLDY
+271 DAVIDY
-277 LPSPIDVPGISVAAE
+277 LPSPIDVPGIAVAVE
-292 EGEEDG
+292 EGDDEDHIAH
-298 EFSDRRR
+298 RRR
-305 IKADPN
+305 IKADPK

-323 DKYGALTFVR
+323 DKYGTLTFVR

-345 MNTTKDSRE
+345 MNTTKDHRE

-368 EIKEVSAGDIAA
+368 EIKEVEAGDIAA

-393 ASSEDPVVLE
+393 ASADDPVILE

-411 IDISVEPKTKEA
+411 IDISVEPRTKEA

-429 GLQKLAGEDPSLRLK
+429 GLQKLAGEDPSLRLR
-444 TDQESGQTILSGMGE
+444 TDQETGQTILSGMGE

-481 PQVAYRETITK
+481 PQVAYRETISK
-492 PHTEIYTHKKQSGGS
+492 AHTETYTHKKQSGGS

-514 VIFEPAERNA
+514 IIFEPLERNV
-524 GISFENK
+524 GVQFENK

-559 GFPTVDFKYSLVD
+559 GFPTVDFKYTLID

-589 KACFREGMKK
+589 KACFREGMKL

-618 HVGDCVGDLNRRRG
+618 HVGDVVGDLNRRRG
-632 MIQSQDSSGST
+632 QIQNQESSGST
-643 ILVRAHVPLKEMFG
+643 VIVRAHVPLKEMFG
-657 YISDLRSMTKGRAS
+657 YISHLRSMTKGRAS

-688 EIMKKSAY
+688 EIMKKSA
-696 RRRRRGA
+696 
-703 LPPRPPPRASP
+703 
-714 WTPLPRKKGEAI
+714 
-726 LCIALFFLE
+726 
-735 RSVFD
+735 
-740 HSQAY
+740 
-745 RTSKVGVCRCVMCS
+745 

>member
-1 MATSLEKI
+1 MATHTPLERI

-24 TTERILHYTGVSHKI
+24 TTERILYYTGKSHKI

-50 YMDQERER
+50 YMAQERER

-68 CEWKDHRINIID
+68 AEWNDHRINIID

-120 LADRYNVPRIIFI
+120 LADRYNVPRLIFV

-141 DFYRAFATLKDK
+141 DFYKACDTLTEK
-153 LDIVALPLQLPIGI
+153 LGIKWIALQLPIGA
-167 EDKFVGVVDLI
+167 EENLKGVVDLV
-178 EMKAI
+178 EMKALI
-183 VWEGGDLGA
+183 WEGDDLGA
-192 KFHDEPI
+192 SFHEAPI
-199 PADLEEQAKEYRQL
+199 PEDMVEQAAEWREKM
-213 LLDTAV
+213 LDMVVSA
-219 GVDDKAMEEY
+219 DDEAMEAY
-229 FENGDVSIETLKR
+229 LSGDPVPVALLKR
-242 CIKIGTISGAFRPV
+242 AIKKGTISGEFRPV
-256 LCGTAFKNKGVQPLL
+256 MCGSAFKNKGVQPLL
-271 DAVLDY
+271 DGVLDY
-277 LPSPIDVPGISVAAE
+277 LPSPIDIPGIKVAPD
-292 EGEEDG
+292 EGMDETQE
-298 EFSDRRR
+298 RRS
-305 IKADPN
+305 IPADLE

-323 DKYGALTFVR
+323 DKYGNLTFVR
-333 VYAGTLKSGDTV
+333 VYRGILRQGDMV
-345 MNTTKDSRE
+345 MNTTKGQRE

-361 MHADKRA
+361 MHADKRE
-368 EIKEVSAGDIAA
+368 EIKEVIAGDIAA

-393 ASSEDPVVLE
+393 ASSEDPVILE

-411 IDISVEPKTKEA
+411 IDISVEPKTKDA
-423 VEKMTL
+423 VEKMSIGL
-429 GLQKLAGEDPSLRLK
+429 GKLAGEDPSLRVK
-444 TDQESGQTILSGMGE
+444 TDQETGQVILSGMGE

-465 IDRLR
+465 VDRLR
-470 REYGVD
+470 REYNVD

-492 PHTEIYTHKKQSGGS
+492 SHTETYTHKKQSGGS

-514 VIFEPAERNA
+514 ITFEPRERND
-524 GISFENK
+524 GIEFVNA

-543 AVEKGIRV
+543 AVDKGIKV

-559 GFPTVDFKYSLVD
+559 GFPTVDFKYTLSD

-599 AGPIILEPIM
+599 AGPVILEPIM

-618 HVGDCVGDLNRRRG
+618 HVGDVVGDLNRRRG
-632 MIQSQDSSGST
+632 VIQNQDMAGTSV
-643 ILVRAHVPLKEMFG
+643 IVRAHVPLKEMFG
-657 YISDLRSMTKGRAS
+657 YISNLRGMTKGRAS
-671 FTMQFHH
+671 FSMQFHH

-688 EIMKKSAY
+688 EIMKQSA
-696 RRRRRGA
+696 
-703 LPPRPPPRASP
+703 
-714 WTPLPRKKGEAI
+714 
-726 LCIALFFLE
+726 
-735 RSVFD
+735 
-740 HSQAY
+740 
-745 RTSKVGVCRCVMCS
+745 

>member
-1 MATSLEKI
+1 MSGMPLDKI

-24 TTERILHYTGVSHKI
+24 TTERILYYTGVSHRI

-50 YMDQERER
+50 YMEQERER

-68 CEWKDHRINIID
+68 CEWKGYRINIID

-120 LADRYNVPRIIFI
+120 LADRYNVPRLIFI

-141 DFYRAFATLKDK
+141 DFYRAFDTLKEK
-153 LDIVALPLQLPIGI
+153 LDIVALPLQLPIGV
-167 EDKFVGVVDLI
+167 EDQFIGVIDLI

-183 VWEGGDLGA
+183 VWEGGELGA
-192 KFHDEPI
+192 KFHDEAI
-199 PADLEEQAKEYRQL
+199 PTDMMEKAKEYRQL
-213 LLDTAV
+213 LLDTALS
-219 GVDDKAMEEY
+219 VDDAGMEEY
-229 FENGDVSIETLKR
+229 FDKGDVSVETLKR
-242 CIKIGTISGAFRPV
+242 AIKTGTISGAFRPV
-256 LCGTAFKNKGVQPLL
+256 MCGTAFKNKGVQPLL
-271 DAVLDY
+271 DGVLDY
-277 LPSPIDVPGISVAAE
+277 LPSPIDVPGIAIAAE
-292 EGEEDG
+292 EGEDDAAEHT
-298 EFSDRRR
+298 RRR
-305 IKADPN
+305 IPANPT

-323 DKYGALTFVR
+323 DKYGTLTFVR

-345 MNTTKDSRE
+345 MNTTKDHKE
-354 RIGRMFQ
+354 RVGRMFQ

-368 EIKEVSAGDIAA
+368 EIKEVAAGDIAA

-393 ASSEDPVVLE
+393 ASSDDPVVLE

-411 IDISVEPKTKEA
+411 IDISVEPKTKDS
-423 VEKMTL
+423 VEKMTI

-470 REYGVD
+470 REYGVEA
-476 CNIGA
+476 NIGA
-481 PQVAYRETITK
+481 PQVAYRETITRS
-492 PHTEIYTHKKQSGGS
+492 HTEIYTHKKQTGGS

-514 VIFEPAERNA
+514 INFSPLARN
-524 GISFENK
+524 GGVVFENK
-531 VVGGSV
+531 VVGGSI
-537 PKEYIP
+537 PREYIP

-551 QADTGVLA
+551 QCETGVLA
-559 GFPTVDFKYSLVD
+559 GFPTVDFQYMLMD

-599 AGPIILEPIM
+599 AAPVILEPIM

-618 HVGDCVGDLNRRRG
+618 HVGDVVGDLNRRRG
-632 MIQSQDSSGST
+632 MIQNQDSAGST
-643 ILVRAHVPLKEMFG
+643 IMVRAHVPLKEMFG

-678 YDPVPRNVAD
+678 YDPVPRNIAD
-688 EIMKKSAY
+688 EIMAQSA
-696 RRRRRGA
+696 
-703 LPPRPPPRASP
+703 
-714 WTPLPRKKGEAI
+714 
-726 LCIALFFLE
+726 
-735 RSVFD
+735 
-740 HSQAY
+740 
-745 RTSKVGVCRCVMCS
+745 

>member
-1 MATSLEKI
+1 VAHSPLEKI

-24 TTERILHYTGVSHKI
+24 TTERILYYTGKSHRI

-68 CEWKDHRINIID
+68 AMWNDNRINIID

-92 RSLRVLDGAVFIIEG
+92 RSLRVLDGAIFIIEG

-120 LADRYNVPRIIFI
+120 LADRYRVPRIIFI

-141 DFYRAFATLKDK
+141 DFYKAAETLTEK
-153 LDIVALPLQLPIGI
+153 LGINWVALQLPIGI
-167 EDKFVGVVDLI
+167 EDQLKGIVDLV
-178 EMKAI
+178 EMKALI
-183 VWEGGDLGA
+183 WEGDELGA
-192 KFHDEPI
+192 KYHEVPI
-199 PADLEEQAKEYRQL
+199 PADMADKVAEYRQI

-219 GVDDKAMEEY
+219 GIDETAMEEY
-229 FENGDVSIETLKR
+229 FADGNVSVETLKR
-242 CIKIGTISGAFRPV
+242 CIKKGTISGEFRPV
-256 LCGTAFKNKGVQPLL
+256 LCGSAFKNKGVQPLL
-271 DAVLDY
+271 DAVIDY
-277 LPSPIDVPGISVAAE
+277 LPSPMDVEGIKVAPE
-292 EGEEDG
+292 EGQDETAE
-298 EFSDRRR
+298 RR
-305 IKADPN
+305 IIKVKTDG
-311 APFAGLA
+311 PFAGLA

-323 DKYGALTFVR
+323 DKYGNLTFVR
-333 VYAGTLKSGDTV
+333 VYSGVLRQGDMV
-345 MNTTKDSRE
+345 MNTTKGHKE

-361 MHADKRA
+361 MHADKRE
-368 EIKEVSAGDIAA
+368 EIKEVVAGDIAA

-393 ASSEDPVVLE
+393 ASQEDPVVLE

-411 IDISVEPKTKEA
+411 IDLAVEPKTKEA
-423 VEKMTL
+423 VEKMSIGL
-429 GLQKLAGEDPSLRLK
+429 GKLAGEDPSLRVK
-444 TDQESGQTILSGMGE
+444 TDQETGQVILSGMGE

-465 IDRLR
+465 VDRLR

-492 PHTEIYTHKKQSGGS
+492 AHTETYTHKKQSGGS

-514 VIFEPAERNA
+514 IIFEPKERNA
-524 GISFENK
+524 GIEFVNG

-543 AVEKGIRV
+543 AVDKGIKV

-559 GFPTVDFKYSLVD
+559 GFPTVDFKFSLVD

-577 VDSSALAFEIAA
+577 VDSSALAFEIAG

-599 AGPIILEPIM
+599 AGPVILEPIM

-618 HVGDCVGDLNRRRG
+618 HVGDVVGDLNRRRG
-632 MIQSQDSSGST
+632 VIQNQDMAGTSV
-643 ILVRAHVPLKEMFG
+643 IVRAHVPLKEMFG
-657 YISDLRSMTKGRAS
+657 YISNLRGMTKGRAS
-671 FTMQFHH
+671 FSMQFHH

-688 EIMKKSAY
+688 EIMKAA
-696 RRRRRGA
+696 G
-703 LPPRPPPRASP
+703 
-714 WTPLPRKKGEAI
+714 
-726 LCIALFFLE
+726 
-735 RSVFD
+735 
-740 HSQAY
+740 
-745 RTSKVGVCRCVMCS
+745 